1 MIGSK
6 LNMILAERR
15 LTRTKLSEMSG
26 VSMPTLQALF
36 RDDWQRVDRGT
47 IDKIAKALGI
57 KSIELFTEVEKQ
69 QDLFEEKRGEKL
81 PK

>member
-6 LNMILAERR
+6 LHIILAERR
-15 LTRTKLSEMSG
+15 LTRTKLSQMSG

-47 IDKIAKALGI
+47 IDKIASALGI
-57 KSIELFTEVEKQ
+57 KSIDLFTEVEKQ
-69 QDLFEEKRGEKL
+69 QELFE
-81 PK
+81 